1 MGTCWIPVPIPLL
14 MALWIG
20 PCSVRAAAAPPP
32 AEAAICSAKGT
43 SFTQQTW
50 EIAENCPKLLPSPS
64 RLQWLPDPLWGSDF
78 LPKSLPNQCELPL
91 KDSPGTSLSLHGGM
105 PWSDWPQSMPVP
117 LQHIMLQLP
126 PCPLPGTL
134 ASPGAA
140 CDCSIC
146 GGFLFHLCSQS
157 KAQLSPPRRALR
169 AGSGGSW
176 ACYCFKSPFRTQ
188 VSTACTWPISP
199 SVACLE
205 QKDIS
210 WPEAVGNELCTL
222 LPLSHLSPPV
232 FYIFLG
238 NKNETAWGRA
248 NKKHPQRPV
257 PQCFSPALQVPSI
270 NRAGPAQPGKS
281 HHTKLRQ
288 SPSHQLQ
295 Q

>member
-1 MGTCWIPVPIPLL
+1 MQRKGSSGSSTCWSSNLL
-14 MALWIG
+14 CKRYQLH
-20 PCSVRAAAAPPP
+20 P
-32 AEAAICSAKGT
+32 ANMRNCWELP
-43 SFTQQTW
+43 QTPTFSLKV
-50 EIAENCPKLLPSPS
+50 AVTPRSTLGLRLPSKESSQPMWAATEGQPWYQPLPS
-64 RLQWLPDPLWGSDF
+64 
-78 LPKSLPNQCELPL
+78 
-91 KDSPGTSLSLHGGM
+91 
-105 PWSDWPQSMPVP
+105 WSDWPQSMPVP

-176 ACYCFKSPFRTQ
+176 ACYCFKCPFRIQ
-188 VSTACTWPISP
+188 VATACTWPISP

-281 HHTKLRQ
+281 HHTKLRW